1 LPREPDA
8 LIAPSKDSSH
18 SRKRRLGGSVPR
30 VSPITNLDFRS
41 ELRQSA
47 RSQQALIDALDL
59 AGLDPRKIHH
69 GSARLRNALGEA
81 RESIATDLEISP
93 SNIEF
98 VGELGM
104 GFWLAIEGMLRSS
117 EAPFVYSAI
126 DRQLVHAIARQEKER
141 KVIELPAPHSGVV
154 DYEDPKI
161 PNDSLISWQ
170 AANRETGVLQANPKR
185 SSLRVFADMTA
196 TINPSALPPQWVAA
210 IWDPRS
216 FSGPEGLAIL
226 AISDE
231 LDTWKNPLPN
241 LDNRRSFGSHSKI
254 AVIATAVALR
264 DWMRNR
270 GALEGQLNNL
280 NSQLRSLIRKRIP
293 GARIAGAETGDPQRI
308 SFIVDDI
315 VAEQLLREM
324 EKSQILIDAGS
335 ACSAAE
341 LSPSHVLSAM
351 GFGEAGQ
358 LRITLKAE
366 HDEAAI
372 ENLAK
377 GLETE
382 IAKLRSSSN

>member
-1 LPREPDA
+1 
-8 LIAPSKDSSH
+8 
-18 SRKRRLGGSVPR
+18 
-30 VSPITNLDFRS
+30 
-41 ELRQSA
+41 
-47 RSQQALIDALDL
+47 
-59 AGLDPRKIHH
+59 
-69 GSARLRNALGEA
+69 
-81 RESIATDLEISP
+81 
-93 SNIEF
+93 
-98 VGELGM
+98 M

-154 DYEDPKI
+154 DYEDSKI

-196 TINPSALPPQWVAA
+196 TINPSALPPQWVTA

-216 FSGPEGLAIL
+216 FSGPEGLALL

-231 LDTWKNPLPN
+231 LDTWKSPLPN
-241 LDNRRSFGSHSKI
+241 IDNRRSFGSHSKI